1 MDSIL
6 YGKSWFRAKKR
17 FTSTWNEEEAKSAH
31 EKRQPYA
38 AAVISSGV
46 IRCFLEVNNEY
57 FGVGFLDDRQR
68 EYLCYQFQE
77 IQPGR
82 LFLTMATHREYDGE
96 SDRVKAGTTYYFKP
110 DGRVTIES
118 EDFGSTQLVTTE
130 TKRDVEGNWE
140 RYPNFGEYESVLR
153 IDR

>member
-1 MDSIL
+1 MDSIH
-6 YGKSWFRAKKR
+6 YGKSWFRAKKCL
-17 FTSTWNEEEAKSAH
+17 TLSWSEDAAKAAH

-46 IRCFLEVNNEY
+46 VRCFLEVNNDY

-68 EYLCYQFQE
+68 EFLSYQFQE

-96 SDRVKAGTTYYFKP
+96 SDHVKAGTTYYFKS
-110 DGRVTIES
+110 DGTITIES
-118 EDFGSTQLVTTE
+118 EDFDSTQLVTTE

-140 RYPNFGEYESVLR
+140 HYPNFGEYESVLR